1 MKTVVYIDDLLDE
14 VDMTK
19 LRQQKRQRNWV
30 AKNNFNR
37 PVRHRAQ
44 TDYRRHERHRDRELR
59 EQDI

>member
-1 MKTVVYIDDLLDE
+1 MSKTVYISDFLDD
-14 VDMTK
+14 DMTK

-59 EQDI
+59 EYNV